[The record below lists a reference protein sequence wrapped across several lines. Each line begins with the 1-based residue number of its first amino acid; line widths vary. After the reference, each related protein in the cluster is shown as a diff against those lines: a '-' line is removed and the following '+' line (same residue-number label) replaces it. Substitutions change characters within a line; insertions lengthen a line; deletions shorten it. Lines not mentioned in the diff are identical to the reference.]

1 MAGSAAYLAG
11 LYIYIFSHSVIHKW
25 KRKKKKV
32 YLLGVEK
39 GVHYIYILTE
49 TCVQQITTYLYGGGL
64 DVESDRSSTWVALH
78 W

>member
-1 MAGSAAYLAG
+1 M
-11 LYIYIFSHSVIHKW
+11 
-25 KRKKKKV
+25 KKKKKKKNS
-32 YLLGVEK
+32 LLGVEK

>member
-1 MAGSAAYLAG
+1 MHPNNPQSF
-11 LYIYIFSHSVIHKW
+11 INEKEIFFFPCS
-25 KRKKKKV
+25 
-32 YLLGVEK
+32 GVEK

-49 TCVQQITTYLYGGGL
+49 TCVQQMTTYLYGGGL

>member
-1 MAGSAAYLAG
+1 MS
-11 LYIYIFSHSVIHKW
+11 YIYIYIYSVIQSFTNEKE
-25 KRKKKKV
+25 KKKKIS
-32 YLLGVEK
+32 LLGVEK